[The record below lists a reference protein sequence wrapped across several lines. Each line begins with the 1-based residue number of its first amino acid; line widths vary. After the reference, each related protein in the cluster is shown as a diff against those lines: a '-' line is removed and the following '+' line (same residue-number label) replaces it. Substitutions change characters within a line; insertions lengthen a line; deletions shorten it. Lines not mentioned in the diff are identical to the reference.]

1 MNSSSRCMW
10 IIMVVEY
17 KNVFFVF
24 FSIVN
29 KFVDFREILF
39 NVFFVVIFYMN
50 DKFWLEVMIVIFV
63 KVGIV

>member
-1 MNSSSRCMW
+1 MW